1 MQPEFV
7 GSTTEETS
15 MCNCATEVEAA
26 AKEKIRAKLPEGSRD
41 FSVELQGF
49 AWLMGGTVS
58 MKNKLNLHIEYEVP
72 KKKVDGFQR
81 KKQDMSMLGSYCMFC
96 GEKYD
101 KDEPEVEAA

>member
-1 MQPEFV
+1 
-7 GSTTEETS
+7 

-26 AKEKIRAKLPEGSRD
+26 AKEKIRNQLPEGWQD
-41 FSVELQGF
+41 FTVELQGF
-49 AWLMGGTVS
+49 AFILSGDVS

-72 KKKVDGFQR
+72 KKKGGGFMR

-101 KDEPEVEAA
+101 KEPVAADAA

>member
-1 MQPEFV
+1 
-7 GSTTEETS
+7 

-49 AWLMGGTVS
+49 AWLLGGTVS

-72 KKKVDGFQR
+72 KKKGDGFQR

-101 KDEPEVEAA
+101 KDEPKADAA